1 VTPKSAGPSAAPSAA
16 TGLAPP
22 LLRAV
27 GAAVLGAGVW
37 IGLAGPFAVT
47 WGLLAVAL
55 FVGWLVGSSARSGAT
70 ASGATASGATAS
82 GATASGA
89 TASGASA
96 AGSRIRAVA
105 VGGAL
110 FAWVLALAGV
120 YLYSLATLPS
130 LGPAGTSLAERIAAT
145 PILSFY
151 AQQFGPVDALEGV
164 LLVVAAWWSAR

>member
-1 VTPKSAGPSAAPSAA
+1 
-16 TGLAPP
+16 
-22 LLRAV
+22 LRAV

-55 FVGWLVGSSARSGAT
+55 FVGWLVGSSARSGSAASGAS
-70 ASGATASGATAS
+70 ASGATASGAP
-82 GATASGA
+82 
-89 TASGASA
+89 A

-110 FAWVLALAGV
+110 FAWALALAGV

-130 LGPAGTSLAERIAAT
+130 LGPAGTSLSERIAAT

-151 AQQFGPVDALEGV
+151 AQQFGPIDALEGI

>member
-1 VTPKSAGPSAAPSAA
+1 VTPKSVGPRAAP
-16 TGLAPP
+16 GLAAAAM
-22 LLRAV
+22 RAI

-37 IGLAGPFAVT
+37 IGLAGPLGVT

-55 FVGWLVGSSARSGAT
+55 FVGWLVGSSARSGSP
-70 ASGATASGATAS
+70 ASGATASA
-82 GATASGA
+82 
-89 TASGASA
+89 ASA

-130 LGPAGTSLAERIAAT
+130 LGAAGTSLSERIAAT
-145 PILSFY
+145 SILDFWG
-151 AQQFGPVDALEGV
+151 QQFGPIDALEGV
-164 LLVVAAWWSAR
+164 LLVLAAWWSAR

>member
-1 VTPKSAGPSAAPSAA
+1 VTPESVTPSAAP
-16 TGLAPP
+16 GLAPAV
-22 LLRAV
+22 LRAV

-47 WGLLAVAL
+47 WGLPAVAL
-55 FVGWLVGSSARSGAT
+55 FVGWLVGSSARSGST
-70 ASGATASGATAS
+70 E
-82 GATASGA
+82 
-89 TASGASA
+89 

-110 FAWVLALAGV
+110 FAWALALAGV
-120 YLYSLATLPS
+120 YLFSLATLPS
-130 LGPAGTSLAERIAAT
+130 LGPAGTSLSERIAAT

-151 AQQFGPVDALEGV
+151 GQQFGPIDALDGV

>member
-1 VTPKSAGPSAAPSAA
+1 VPPKSVAPSAVP
-16 TGLAPP
+16 GLAPAV
-22 LLRAV
+22 LRAV

-47 WGLLAVAL
+47 WGLPAVAL
-55 FVGWLVGSSARSGAT
+55 FVGWLVGSSARSGST
-70 ASGATASGATAS
+70 ASG
-82 GATASGA
+82 
-89 TASGASA
+89 
-96 AGSRIRAVA
+96 SRLRAVA

-130 LGPAGTSLAERIAAT
+130 LGPAGTSLSERIAAT

-151 AQQFGPVDALEGV
+151 GQQFGPIDALEGV

>member
-1 VTPKSAGPSAAPSAA
+1 MTPKRVAASVAPS
-16 TGLAPP
+16 LAPAA
-22 LLRAV
+22 LRAL

-47 WGLLAVAL
+47 WGLPAVAL

-70 ASGATASGATAS
+70 IS
-82 GATASGA
+82 
-89 TASGASA
+89 
-96 AGSRIRAVA
+96 GSRVQAVA

-110 FAWVLALAGV
+110 FAWVLALVGV

-130 LGPAGTSLAERIAAT
+130 LGPAGSSLSERIAAT

-151 AQQFGPVDALEGV
+151 GQQFGPIDALEGV
-164 LLVVAAWWSAR
+164 LLVIAAWWSAR

>member
-1 VTPKSAGPSAAPSAA
+1 MTPEIGAPSVVPS
-16 TGLAPP
+16 LAPAA
-22 LLRAV
+22 LRAV

-55 FVGWLVGSSARSGAT
+55 FVGWLVGSTARSGAT
-70 ASGATASGATAS
+70 ISGP
-82 GATASGA
+82 
-89 TASGASA
+89 
-96 AGSRIRAVA
+96 RVQAVA

-110 FAWVLALAGV
+110 LAWALALAGV

-130 LGPAGTSLAERIAAT
+130 LGPSGTSLSERIAAT
-145 PILSFY
+145 SILDFWG
-151 AQQFGPVDALEGV
+151 QQFGPIDALEGV

>member
-1 VTPKSAGPSAAPSAA
+1 VTPKSVGPSAAPS
-16 TGLAPP
+16 LAPAVV
-22 LLRAV
+22 RAI

-37 IGLAGPFAVT
+37 IGLAGPFGVT

-55 FVGWLVGSSARSGAT
+55 FVGWLVGSSARSGSST
-70 ASGATASGATAS
+70 ASAPRLRT
-82 GATASGA
+82 
-89 TASGASA
+89 
-96 AGSRIRAVA
+96 VA

-110 FAWVLALAGV
+110 FAWGLALAGV

-130 LGPAGTSLAERIAAT
+130 LGSAGTSLSERIAAT

-151 AQQFGPVDALEGV
+151 GQQFGPIDALEGV